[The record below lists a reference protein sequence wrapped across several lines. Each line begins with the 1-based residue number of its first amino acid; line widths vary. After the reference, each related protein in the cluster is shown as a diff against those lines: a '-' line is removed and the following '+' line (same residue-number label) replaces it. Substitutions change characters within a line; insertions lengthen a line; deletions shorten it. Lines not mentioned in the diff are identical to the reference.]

1 MAKRK
6 SCLFNIS
13 PDLEQKLVNIVLM
26 SVFIL
31 SYLVHDYIKSYYHGK
46 KNLDR
51 TSTPGD
57 PNISPGNLSEN
68 CPSKYRPF
76 LTVSYLHQATTIKL
90 GHN

>member
-1 MAKRK
+1 MA
-6 SCLFNIS
+6 SSLI
-13 PDLEQKLVNIVLM
+13 IM
-26 SVFIL
+26 A
-31 SYLVHDYIKSYYHGK
+31 

-90 GHN
+90 GPN